1 MTETPP
7 RLDDPNFEK
16 LTEHIQGMLKKM
28 EDLPF
33 PKVQEDVF
41 ELLNCLD
48 LMHREVFT
56 RLIEMVET
64 QAPHVKLDMANDYA
78 VQTVMM
84 LYGFVPD
91 DAPLAEAGNVATK
104 QSNSVVI
111 SFDAIPIKEPPP
123 ISMPIWIP
131 LGALGDMQPGEL
143 RARKVEERDLVI
155 CRVGDEMF
163 ALDNH
168 GADTILPLD
177 RGTLNGYWLHDPWHN
192 VDYDVRTGE
201 MQGNVLRVIES
212 YPVVVSKDGKYRVG
226 FNISK
231 KAAAFLA
238 QTKKPAQTE

>member
-64 QAPHVKLDMANDYA
+64 QAPQLKLDMANDYG

-84 LYGFVPD
+84 LYGFVPE
-91 DAPLAEAGNVATK
+91 DAPVAETK
-104 QSNSVVI
+104 SSSVVI

-131 LGALGDMQPGEL
+131 LGSLSDMQPGEI
-143 RARKVEERDLVI
+143 RSRKVEDRDLVI

-177 RGTLNGYWLHDPWHN
+177 RGTLNGYWLHDPWHG

-201 MQGNVLRVIES
+201 MQDNKGRTIES

-231 KAAAFLA
+231 KAAVFLA